1 MAVQDASASEPVQAP
16 LARPAPETAPKLTAD
31 QKLRAKI
38 VAEAKWGRAHENSI
52 HYEQRRPIDGINR
65 RHKQPLFTDCSGFV
79 TLCYKWAGAPDPNG
93 RRYDGYGYTGTL
105 KAHMRHISKA
115 QVKPGDL
122 CLWEGQ
128 HVALVI
134 KAGADPLLISH
145 GSERG
150 PNVVRF
156 SVQNRYH
163 PGRRVIWL
171 TSPRPKKKAAGAKT
185 AMGQQAPDELELPAL
200 LEPVLESDPPSE
212 ENLSPEDMDQSPL
225 DS

>member
-1 MAVQDASASEPVQAP
+1 
-16 LARPAPETAPKLTAD
+16 LARPPPPEPPDKLTAD

-38 VAEAKWGRAHENSI
+38 VAEAKWGRAHEGSI
-52 HYEQRRPIDGINR
+52 HYRQQRPIDGINR
-65 RHKQPLFTDCSGFV
+65 RHKLPLYTDCSGFV

-105 KAHMRHISKA
+105 KAHMRHISKS

-145 GSERG
+145 GSEHG
-150 PNVVRF
+150 PNAVRF

-163 PGRRVIWL
+163 KGRRVIWL
-171 TSPRPKKKAAGAKT
+171 TTPRPKKKVAGAKP
-185 AMGQQAPDELELPAL
+185 AMGQQAPSDLEPSD
-200 LEPVLESDPPSE
+200 LEPPVLAVPVLESDPPSE